1 MILRIKLSNI
11 AGIKD
16 EMDLNFIATKTDKK
30 NINSV
35 YITEDNIWINR
46 LIGIIAGNA
55 HGKSTI
61 LDAIASIGSFI
72 ELPLRKKNIPSLNDI
87 EMKEYKEEYKE
98 KVFKQMITD
107 YTNIDLPA
115 GNKLNNNKNSLIE
128 IEMYIKNDDNLTSGY
143 YLYSLE
149 YNKSYKTDGIK
160 KEKLAYKNKYKKKY
174 LNIFE
179 ITNSF
184 ESEIGYKIAYE
195 KNYIS
200 ELQAN
205 NIDVTEFEKKIKYY
219 KAFVKH
225 YNKDSSI
232 IFADNYVF
240 PEFYIV
246 DMIEKCNVLKELTQ
260 FVKLADDNIEEI
272 FIDKNSDGKKKLMFK
287 YNQFNL
293 EYNEVSTATQKLVA
307 MAYSILESNK
317 NNSVFLIDEFDNSLN
332 LEISK
337 FLIDIFVSKS
347 KSMSQIIFTTN
358 NPDILDNLRRDQ
370 IYLLLKRK
378 YNINALNFYNFT
390 DPITKKRVRN
400 DFSFV
405 KAYKKNVIEN
415 FPSSELKEI
424 ITNSFMNLYI
434 KKED

>member
-72 ELPLRKKNIPSLNDI
+72 ELPFKKKNIPSLNDI

-160 KEKLAYKNKYKKKY
+160 KEKLAYKSKYKKKY

-205 NIDVTEFEKKIKYY
+205 NIDVAEFEKKIKYY

-337 FLIDIFVSKS
+337 FLIDIFASKS

-378 YNINALNFYNFT
+378 YNINAINFYNFT
-390 DPITKKRVRN
+390 DPITKKRVRK